1 MIHRKTLF
9 KKVKQVVHSFDP
21 QARIILFGS
30 RARGDYRKDS
40 DWDFMVLT
48 EKQFDWK
55 WSDSIITKLYD
66 VELETNQAI
75 FATIENIEN
84 WHKNKVIEPLF
95 RNIVKEG
102 VEV

>member
-9 KKVKQVVHSFDP
+9 RKIKQVVHSFDP
-21 QARIILFGS
+21 LARIILFGS

-40 DWDFMVLT
+40 DWDFMILT

-55 WSDSIITKLYD
+55 WSDSIINKLYD

-75 FATIENIEN
+75 FATIENVEK
-84 WHKNKVIEPLF
+84 WDKNKVTEPLF